1 MAGDQLVSV
10 KGGTIEEFCKN
21 AQKAVREG
29 KGEIG
34 VTTFHIS
41 AVPKWEGK
49 TIKKVKFSVEIKIK
63 RAHWT
68 GKADDR
74 QTKAIKKAEALNEAH
89 EGKHRDIA
97 QDTCDD
103 MFPDAE
109 DDLVGKGQKELDAK
123 IAEIKKAIDDA
134 YDDLDKKEGVVGF
147 MDDENKKDID
157 VWLEGV

>member
-1 MAGDQLVSV
+1 MAGEQLVSV
-10 KGGTIEEFCKN
+10 KGTTIEEFCKN

-41 AVPKWEGK
+41 AVPKLEGK
-49 TIKKVKFSVEIKIK
+49 TIKTVKFSVEIKIK

-74 QTKAIKKAEALNEAH
+74 QTKAIRKAEELNKAH

-97 QDTCDD
+97 QQKCKEL
-103 MFPDAE
+103 FPDAE
-109 DDLVGKGQKELDAK
+109 KDLIGKSQKELDAK
-123 IAEIKKAIDDA
+123 IAEITAEIEDA
-134 YDDLDKKEGVVGF
+134 YADLDRAEGAVGF

-157 VWLEGV
+157 VWLEGA